1 MSDVKFGVYER
12 AVKALLGDKYALEK
26 FVEGVDYKRMR
37 VRIGTR
43 VMFRN
48 DILESIGGERVMVS
62 PAQPA
67 EQSEPQKQ
75 GDEVQEA
82 VVTQRYPNP
91 RYVNTTIGRVFVGGK
106 SVKLGQKIRVRNSE
120 LALKPVS
127 YLG

>member
-12 AVKALLGDKYALEK
+12 EVKQVLAGKYALEK
-26 FVEGVDYKRMR
+26 FVEGVDYKRVR
-37 VRIGTR
+37 VRVGTR
-43 VMFRN
+43 EMFRN
-48 DILESIGGERVMVS
+48 SIWESLGVEQAVVS

-67 EQSEPQKQ
+67 EQSELQKQ
-75 GDEVQEA
+75 GDEIQEA

-106 SVKLGQKIRVRNSE
+106 PVKLGQKIRVRNSE

>member
-12 AVKALLGDKYALEK
+12 EVKQVLAGKYALEK
-26 FVEGVDYKRMR
+26 FVEGVDYKRVR
-37 VRIGTR
+37 VRVGTR

-48 DILESIGGERVMVS
+48 SIWESLGVEQAVVS

-67 EQSEPQKQ
+67 EQSELQKQ
-75 GDEVQEA
+75 GDEIQEA

-106 SVKLGQKIRVRNSE
+106 PVKLGQKIRVRNSE

>member
-37 VRIGTR
+37 VRVGTR

-62 PAQPA
+62 PAQLA

-106 SVKLGQKIRVRNSE
+106 PVKLGQKIRVRNSE
-120 LALKPVS
+120 LVLKPVS

>member
-12 AVKALLGDKYALEK
+12 EVKQVLAGKYALEK
-26 FVEGVDYKRMR
+26 FVEGVDYKRVR
-37 VRIGTR
+37 VRVGTR

-48 DILESIGGERVMVS
+48 SIWESLGVEEAVVS

-75 GDEVQEA
+75 GDKVQEA

-120 LALKPVS
+120 LLLKPVS